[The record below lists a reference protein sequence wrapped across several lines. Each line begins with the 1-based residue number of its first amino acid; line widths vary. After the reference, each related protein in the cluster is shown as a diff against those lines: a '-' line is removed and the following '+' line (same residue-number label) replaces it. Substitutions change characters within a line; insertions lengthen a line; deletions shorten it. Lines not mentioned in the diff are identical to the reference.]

1 MSSPSV
7 TLVNPET
14 GNTQT
19 ISLPSDL
26 TPAFITA
33 TATTN
38 QILVSLQPLSAST
51 TCAGTGAIGV
61 INTNTATLDY
71 TICAGSKPGF
81 IQVMPNDT
89 VAFILDQTDNNVRAL
104 NLAALSPTSTTS
116 VVGAVGTTPI
126 WASTSLDGNTLYV
139 LNRGSDN
146 ISVVDAVGQT
156 VNPTPITTGTT
167 PSVIITD
174 RSLNRLYVSNT
185 GNNTVSVLDASSSAL
200 PALNIVTVGTAPVS
214 LAVTPDGASV
224 YVANTGSNF
233 ASVINANSFNT
244 T

>member
-1 MSSPSV
+1 
-7 TLVNPET
+7 
-14 GNTQT
+14 
-19 ISLPSDL
+19 
-26 TPAFITA
+26 
-33 TATTN
+33 
-38 QILVSLQPLSAST
+38 
-51 TCAGTGAIGV
+51 
-61 INTNTATLDY
+61 
-71 TICAGSKPGF
+71 
-81 IQVMPNDT
+81 
-89 VAFILDQTDNNVRAL
+89 
-104 NLAALSPTSTTS
+104 

-156 VNPTPITTGTT
+156 VNPTPIATGTT

-200 PALNIVTVGTAPVS
+200 PVLRIVSAGMGTAPVS

-233 ASVINANSFNT
+233 VSVINASSFNVT
-244 T
+244 SLTPDPLGTVQAVAVSKDGTKAFIAVTVASDRANASSTNLNNPASNLPTSGNGVYVVLTSTNAFVTNESVAQINIAPPQDLSCDATDSCFVPGVGSVLLQRPVQIVPRM

>member
-1 MSSPSV
+1 V

-61 INTNTATLDY
+61 ISTTTATLDY

-81 IQVMPNDT
+81 IQVMQNDSE
-89 VAFILDQTDNNVRAL
+89 AFILDQTDNSVSAL
-104 NLAALSPTSTTS
+104 NLTALTPSSTAS
-116 VVGAVGTTPI
+116 VVGAVGATPI
-126 WASTSLDGNTLYV
+126 WATTSLDGNTLYV
-139 LNRGSDN
+139 LNQGSSN
-146 ISVVDAVGQT
+146 ISVVDAVAET
-156 VNPTPITTGTT
+156 VNTTPITTGTLVT

-174 RSLNRLYVSNT
+174 SSLNRLYVSNT
-185 GNNTVSVLDASSSAL
+185 GNNTVSILDASSSAL